1 MSELGNLL
9 KKVREDQG
17 KTLAS
22 VKNDTRI
29 QEAFLIAIEAGD
41 YKSLPSY
48 LHAYGFVKKYAESLG
63 LDYDKDIKGIFD
75 KECPKNPKL
84 VSEEEHED
92 PIRQLAVTASP
103 KEENTE
109 SKNTVSA
116 RDIYPE
122 NSVKEDD
129 SRNVSSGKE
138 PPKKNLKDSQGSPS
152 GDGGKNFPAVKVIA
166 AAAILIVAVILFIN
180 SSKDQE
186 EVVEV
191 SVTDETPGIVP
202 FPADNY
208 SSAFPAGDNESA
220 GEYYDNFSGAADD
233 NASLGDN
240 LTFADNS
247 TSDEGVL
254 TEDDYSA
261 PSDMETSF
269 DNVPKTAQVPAGGHT
284 VVLSF
289 SEECWVSYSADNK
302 AAREYLSP
310 AGTSLSLKFDNF
322 FTLDIGNAAALI
334 IKYDGKVFSGFGR
347 PGMVRKLK
355 YAADNGTLVRVND

>member
-75 KECPKNPKL
+75 KECPKNPRL
-84 VSEEEHED
+84 VFEEEHED
-92 PIRQLAVTASP
+92 PIRQLVVASSS

-109 SKNTVSA
+109 SKNTVSESN
-116 RDIYPE
+116 IYPE
-122 NSVKEDD
+122 NAVKEDD
-129 SRNVSSGKE
+129 SRNLSSGKE
-138 PPKKNLKDSQGSPS
+138 PPKKALKDSVESPY
-152 GDGGKNFPAVKVIA
+152 GDGSKNFPVVKFIA

-180 SSKDQE
+180 SSKDE

-208 SSAFPAGDNESA
+208 PSAFLAGDNESA

-233 NASLGDN
+233 NASVGDN
-240 LTFADNS
+240 LTFADNL

-254 TEDDYSA
+254 TEDNYSA

-269 DNVPKTAQVPAGGHT
+269 DNFPKTARVPAGGHT

-302 AAREYLSP
+302 TAREYLSP
-310 AGTSLSLKFDNF
+310 AGTSISLKFDNF
-322 FTLDIGNAAALI
+322 FTLDVGNAAALV

-355 YAADNGTLVRVND
+355 YAADNGTLVRLND